1 MRHIVICGLPRST
14 FFHIISQ
21 MSRFSLKTVNEDK
34 MCFFLCV
41 TVHHW
46 YNNINSQPG
55 AITTNFTDNYNQIN
69 MFRAEIS
76 LILRSTRLCLQL
88 VVWSTDDAACR
99 QHRRCVI
106 PQSSAPE
113 DERNFRP
120 KHVDLIAGSIVGALY
135 HSLVLLRMS
144 EISAR
149 NMLIWLQAASS
160 VRYTTSCKHS
170 LVLLRMSEISAR
182 NMLIWL

>member
-1 MRHIVICGLPRST
+1 VQPVLQWKSNEYYTIWVCVFVALGIQHAVRMRHIVICGLPRST

-120 KHVDLIAGSIVGALY
+120 KHVDLIVTINKICY
-135 HSLVLLRMS
+135 YC
-144 EISAR
+144 I
-149 NMLIWLQAASS
+149 
-160 VRYTTSCKHS
+160 
-170 LVLLRMSEISAR
+170 
-182 NMLIWL
+182 